1 MKIETI
7 RPFPLSAVPRVWN
20 WMQSLRTKLCDDY
33 APQSLD
39 EFLAHWERQTCD
51 TWGVLRDGELG
62 GYVSFEKLTPVVGT
76 AHILFKRSFW
86 GFRTTIPALELV
98 YAQAFERSGVS
109 KILSLVFRDNHAIRA
124 LARHVGAREE
134 GIFRNH
140 TMRNGKPVDMVA
152 IGLLKGE
159 FLSWLNSQRTHCPPC
174 SPAEAPS
181 PGVSTAEA
189 EPA

>member
-1 MKIETI
+1 MISVVK
-7 RPFPLSAVPRVWN
+7 PFPPNAVPRIWR
-20 WMQSLRTKLCDDY
+20 WMSDVPCRVCDDF
-33 APQSLD
+33 APCTLE
-39 EFLAHWERQTCD
+39 EFLAQWEQRRGVD
-51 TWGVLRDGELG
+51 TWGVLRNGELG

-76 AHILFKRSFW
+76 VHVLFKRSFW
-86 GFRTTIPALELV
+86 GRGTTIPALELV
-98 YAQAFERSGVS
+98 YAQAFEQSGVS